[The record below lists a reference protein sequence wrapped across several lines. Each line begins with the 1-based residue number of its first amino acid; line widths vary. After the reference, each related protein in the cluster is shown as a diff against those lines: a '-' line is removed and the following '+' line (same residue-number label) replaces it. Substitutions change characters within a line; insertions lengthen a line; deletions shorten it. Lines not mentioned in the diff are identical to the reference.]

1 MTDYDNH
8 AEYKISLE
16 ECDRILVHTLK
27 YYKKL
32 NAEAGRC
39 ASHPEDIKYNKK
51 LKKSINF
58 ILGYLGEADDN

>member
-16 ECDRILVHTLK
+16 ECDKIAAHSLKHYRKLVSESKVT
-27 YYKKL
+27 
-32 NAEAGRC
+32 
-39 ASHPEDIKYNKK
+39 HPEDIKYNKK

-58 ILGYLGEADDN
+58 ILGYLGEADEV

>member
-8 AEYKISLE
+8 AEYKISWE

-32 NAEAGRC
+32 NSESGVT
-39 ASHPEDIKYNKK
+39 HPEDVKYNKK

-58 ILGYLGEADDN
+58 ILGYLGEAYDN

>member
-16 ECDRILVHTLK
+16 ECDKITAHSLK
-27 YYKKL
+27 YYRKL
-32 NAEAGRC
+32 SSESGVT
-39 ASHPEDIKYNKK
+39 HPEDIKYNKE

-58 ILGYLGEADDN
+58 ILDYLGEADEV

>member
-8 AEYKISLE
+8 AEYKISME
-16 ECDRILVHTLK
+16 ECDKITAHSLK
-27 YYKKL
+27 HYRKL
-32 NAEAGRC
+32 ISEAGRT

-58 ILGYLGEADDN
+58 ILDYLGERDDN

>member
-1 MTDYDNH
+1 MTDYENH
-8 AEYKISLE
+8 AEYKISME

-32 NAEAGRC
+32 NAESGVT
-39 ASHPEDIKYNKK
+39 HPEDIKYNKK

-58 ILGYLGEADDN
+58 ILGYLGEADEV